1 MNSNN
6 WNTKI
11 AILAAMA
18 FASAGLLATNV
29 AAASNYQVLHS
40 FSGPDGVGPN
50 SVILASDGFHRL
62 VDQRM
67 LRPTCSTIRRYA
79 LRGADGFSPF
89 HAMQASV
96 LTVGFSG
103 RNTTFSCAS
112 LLTCSGTRATPNP
125 RPTAWIMVCS
135 SSTSCKTFGAKPTP
149 RHVLVSQSR

>member
-50 SVILASDGFHRL
+50 SVILASDGFTGSWISECYGRPAP
-62 VDQRM
+62 QFAGM
-67 LRPTCSTIRRYA
+67 L
-79 LRGADGFSPF
+79 
-89 HAMQASV
+89 
-96 LTVGFSG
+96 
-103 RNTTFSCAS
+103 
-112 LLTCSGTRATPNP
+112 
-125 RPTAWIMVCS
+125 
-135 SSTSCKTFGAKPTP
+135 
-149 RHVLVSQSR
+149 